1 MSLFQFAIF
10 RFIFSQPPITYVFA
24 ASKTL
29 DTALYP
35 EVVMAS
41 SLKSETA
48 RVNGANSRG
57 PKTPEGKLRSSAN
70 SLRHGL
76 LARTVVLEDENG
88 DTFADLLA
96 AFERDLHPQNEV
108 ERSLVENMAIGRWR
122 LLRLWAIERA
132 SLKSEMEKHDPEAN
146 DPATRAAMAFRALGD
161 QSRCLDLLNRYEAR
175 FERQYARSLA
185 LLLKMDAAPSRENE
199 LCETNP
205 RSC

>member
-1 MSLFQFAIF
+1 
-10 RFIFSQPPITYVFA
+10 
-24 ASKTL
+24 
-29 DTALYP
+29 
-35 EVVMAS
+35 MAS
-41 SLKSETA
+41 SLKSEAA
-48 RVNGANSRG
+48 RLNGAKSRG
-57 PKTPEGKLRSSAN
+57 PKTPEGRLRSSAN

-96 AFERDLHPQNEV
+96 AFERDLHPQNDV

-122 LLRLWAIERA
+122 LLRLWAIERT

-175 FERQYARSLA
+175 FGRQYARSLN
-185 LLLKMDAAPSRENE
+185 LLLKLNTVPPR
-199 LCETNP
+199 ETNF
-205 RSC
+205 C